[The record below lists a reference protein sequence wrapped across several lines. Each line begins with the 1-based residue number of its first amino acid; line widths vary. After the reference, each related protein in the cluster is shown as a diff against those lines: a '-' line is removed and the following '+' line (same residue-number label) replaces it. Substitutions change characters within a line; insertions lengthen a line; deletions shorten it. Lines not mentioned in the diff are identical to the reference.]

1 VNLNGQYIGR
11 FFTYF
16 AGLIIL
22 AHSIVPH
29 HHHFEST
36 NSPAQEPNCESSGQ
50 ENSNEDPVSHCHA
63 FNILV
68 SKRITNS
75 SLNQSFSEYFSFY
88 LAGGNVN
95 IEASTVRNITAQTF
109 GHQAVFIKQFF
120 FTARSLRGPPA
131 IA

>member
-1 VNLNGQYIGR
+1 MSLKGQYIGML
-11 FFTYF
+11 FSFL

-22 AHSIVPH
+22 AHAVVPH
-29 HHHFEST
+29 HHHFGSI
-36 NSPAQEPNCESSGQ
+36 NSPAQEATCENSGQ
-50 ENSNEDPVSHCHA
+50 ENNTEDPVSYCHA

-68 SKRITNS
+68 SERITNS

-95 IEASTVRNITAQTF
+95 IEASTVRDITAQIF
-109 GHQAVFIKQFF
+109 GRQVVFIKQFF
-120 FTARSLRGPPA
+120 FTARSLRAPPA